1 MKTVYLLSTLLFA
14 TLLNAKVLVSP
25 IEAMQEHFGKDA
37 IISKKNVL
45 LNKAQANKVQKIAKT
60 KLNTKIYRIFFAK
73 KGDEVL
79 GYGVLVNQ
87 KVRSKNAVMLYII
100 QNDALQSMEVV
111 AFNEPME
118 YVPSKEWKE
127 QFRDIETTKHLQLN
141 RDIPTITGA
150 TLSARSVVNGSN
162 IAFGIYQTLLK
173 K

>member
-127 QFRDIETTKHLQLN
+127 QFHNIETTKHLQLN